1 LKELL
6 NKELV
11 DKCPKR
17 RLRVIATSAAFSTS
31 RYSRP
36 PHTHTFLRHVYPIK
50 RTLCVVL
57 QGSMPPFLNN
67 ELVDKCLKRR
77 LKVIGDVS
85 CDPNSTNNP
94 IPLYDTITSW

>member
-1 LKELL
+1 MF
-6 NKELV
+6 
-11 DKCPKR
+11 
-17 RLRVIATSAAFSTS
+17 T
-31 RYSRP
+31 P
-36 PHTHTFLRHVYPIK
+36 PTKTILF
-50 RTLCVVL
+50 VVL